1 MSIVRI
7 QISDKLYA
15 EYRADGEFN
24 GTSKG
29 LVLLLKLARFNVGP
43 QDGNAFIAMVN
54 FMKSNKQLYDGLEIT
69 YHLNKKDNR
78 KNRFASSDKQIIY

>member
-29 LVLLLKLARFNVGP
+29 LVSLLKLARFNVGP
-43 QDGNAFIAMVN
+43 QNGNAFIAMVN
-54 FMKSNKQLYDGLEIT
+54 FMKSNKQLYDGLEIS

-78 KNRFASSDKQIIY
+78 KNRFSSSDKQIIY